1 MSDSVDQKW
10 LQGSAALGAATKW
23 TTEEIV
29 VIAELGYALA
39 QQGRNEEAIAVFAGL
54 AALAPATAYFQ
65 SALGALYL
73 RTGDFERAEQHL
85 SAAIAGDSRD
95 AAALINLG
103 ELLLHAGDR
112 RAALQN
118 LQAALELTEHDPDPT
133 PMAVRAR
140 ALLAQIIQESSA

>member
-1 MSDSVDQKW
+1 MN
-10 LQGSAALGAATKW
+10 GRAALGAATQW

-39 QQGRNEEAIAVFAGL
+39 QQGRNEEAIAIFGGL

-73 RTGDFERAEQHL
+73 RIGDFERAENHL

-103 ELLLHAGDR
+103 ELLLHSGKR
-112 RAALQN
+112 RAALQK
-118 LQAALELTEHDPDPT
+118 LQAALDVTQDDPDPS